1 MQGKANLIGGFPRFS
16 IPVPYFTKPS
26 LGNMELIERDA
37 YLDMLAEQYQH
48 LVNGIGHTVFLG
60 GEAGVGKTSLV
71 NRFLDTIAGKAKIYT
86 GACDS
91 LFTPRPLGPLYDM
104 AGQMDKSLLELL
116 RSEKDRAHIF
126 ASFLQALS
134 SPDAPVVLV
143 FEDIHWADEATID
156 FIKFLAR
163 RIARIPCLFLLT
175 YRDEEVAAHIP
186 LKALFGELP
195 AGLFTKTTLQRLS
208 REAVDRM
215 AFEKGYASGKEVYA
229 LTSGNPFYVT
239 EILASYSP
247 GIPEKVKDAILTV
260 FYGRDKT
267 TQALWEF
274 LSILPSG
281 IDYKKAEQI
290 DPHFPS
296 GLEHCMRSGIIVS
309 KNDFLYFKHELYRIA
324 IEESMTPY
332 RRKSLHQR
340 ILQIMLD
347 CPVEFN
353 NLSEVVHHARL
364 ADDRATVARL
374 APQAAKEAAALGAH
388 LQASTLYLTAIEYT
402 DPSDPTL
409 VDLYERHAYECY
421 LTNQIAPAIASQ
433 QTVLAMWRER
443 KVKLREG
450 DTLRFLSRLWWFS
463 GHREQSIA
471 LAREAIEVLENGFP
485 TRERALAY
493 SNLAQLSML
502 ADDPG
507 DTLLWGN
514 KAIDLAQRMDD
525 QEILSHALNNVGAV
539 QIKFCHDP
547 AAGAAKLQESLAIA
561 LQNGLHEHAA
571 RAYTN
576 LSYSY
581 VLTRQYK
588 KAITFF
594 DEGLK
599 YCEERDLK
607 SWSYYMESERVKI
620 LLDTGAWPEAE
631 ALALSLLGSAF
642 QPITTKIGALVTL
655 ARLKIRRGAFDEARQ
670 LIDEGKRIAPQ
681 TSEAQRIVP
690 VLTAAM
696 EFSWITGE
704 PLPVEEL
711 KAAEESLF
719 FQKNTSW
726 HYTALAYWKHK
737 CGLPLSDDPKIDF
750 VGPFRLE
757 REGNWKAAAEEWKE
771 AGCRYEHALALLDGD
786 EKHQKQGILLLD
798 EMGAT
803 ATSEMLKLKLKE
815 QGVRNIP
822 RGPREST
829 RNNPAQLTGRQIEIL
844 TLLQSGAPNKEIA
857 DKLFISPKTVDHHIS
872 AILSKLEVSSRAKAV
887 LEAQK
892 LGILK

>member
-1 MQGKANLIGGFPRFS
+1 
-16 IPVPYFTKPS
+16 
-26 LGNMELIERDA
+26 MELVERDA
-37 YLDMLAEQYQH
+37 YLDILAEQYQH
-48 LVNGIGHTVFLG
+48 LVNGVGHTVFLG
-60 GEAGVGKTSLV
+60 GEAGVGKTSIV
-71 NRFLDTIAGKAKIYT
+71 NRFLDGIAGKAKVYT

-91 LFTPRPLGPLYDM
+91 LFTPRPLGPLYDI
-104 AGQMDKSLLELL
+104 AGQMGKPLLELL
-116 RSEKDRAHIF
+116 RSEKDRALIF
-126 ASFLQALS
+126 TSFLQALS
-134 SPDAPVVLV
+134 VPEAPVVLV

-175 YRDEEVAAHIP
+175 YRDEEANYYIP
-186 LKALFGELP
+186 LKAMFGELP
-195 AGLFTKTTLQRLS
+195 AGLFTKLIVQRLS

-215 AFEKGYASGKEVYA
+215 ALEKGYPSGKEVYA

-260 FYGRDKT
+260 FHTRDET

-290 DPHFPS
+290 DPHFPA

-332 RRKSLHQR
+332 RRKNLHHR

-388 LQASTLYLTAIEYT
+388 LQASKLYLTAIDYT

-409 VDLYERHAYECY
+409 VELYEHHAYECY

-502 ADDPG
+502 ADDAG
-507 DTLLWGN
+507 NTLLWGN

-539 QIKFCHDP
+539 QMKFGHDP
-547 AAGAAKLQESLAIA
+547 KEGAAKLQESLAIA
-561 LQNGLHEHAA
+561 LKNGLHEHAA

-581 VLTRQYK
+581 VLIRQYK
-588 KAITFF
+588 KAATFF

-607 SWSYYMESERVKI
+607 SWSYYMESEKVKI

-631 ALALSLLGSAF
+631 ALALSLLSNVF
-642 QPITTKIGALVTL
+642 QPITTKIGAIVTL
-655 ARLKIRRGAFDEARQ
+655 ARLKIRRGAFEEARQ

-690 VLTAAM
+690 VLAAAM

-704 PLPVEEL
+704 PLPLEEL

-726 HYTALAYWKHK
+726 HYTALAYWMHK
-737 CGLPLSDDPKIDF
+737 CGLSLADKPKIDF

-757 REGNWKAAAEEWKE
+757 IEGDWKAAADEWEE
-771 AGCRYEHALALLDGD
+771 AGCRYEHALALLGGD

-803 ATSEMLKLKLKE
+803 ATSEMLKLKLKGL
-815 QGVRNIP
+815 GVRNIP

-844 TLLQSGAPNKEIA
+844 NLLQGGAPNKEIA

-872 AILSKLEVSSRAKAV
+872 AILSKLEVTSRAKAV